1 MNDANLQTFR
11 KIRPLTI
18 QKSAILRYDSH
29 HFCEQT
35 RLTFMQQQYNPSQ
48 IEPAVQQYWAENK
61 VFKAI
66 KDTSKEKYYCLSM
79 FPYPSGRLHMGH
91 VRNYT
96 IGDVVSRYQRMNGK
110 NVLQPIGWDAFG
122 LPAEGAA
129 IKNKTAPAKWT
140 YENIEYMKN
149 QLKMLGFGYDWDR
162 EIATCRPEYYKWEQ
176 WFFTELYKKGLV
188 YKKTSTVNWCPND
201 ETVLANEQVHE
212 GCCWRCDTP
221 VEQKEIPQWFIKI
234 TDYAEQLLGGLD
246 QLPQWPDMVKTM
258 QRNWI
263 GRSEGVE
270 ITFDVADTAEKV
282 SVYTTRPDTFYGV
295 SYLGIAAAHPL
306 AELAAE
312 KNPQLAEFIREAKNA
327 KVAEA
332 DLATMEKK
340 GMATGLFAIHPL
352 TGEKL
357 PIWVAN
363 FVLMHYG
370 TGAVMAVPAHDQ
382 RDFEFAQKYSLP
394 IKQVIAPLADEEI
407 DLTKQAFV
415 EHGKLVNS
423 AEFDGL
429 DFDAAFNGIA
439 DKLEK
444 LGVGKRQVNYRLR
457 DWGVSRQR
465 YWGAPIPM
473 LTLPNGETVP
483 APIEDLPIILPEDVV
498 MDGVK
503 SPIKADPNWAKTT
516 FNGEPAL
523 KETDTFDTF
532 MESSWYYARYTSP
545 SYAEGM
551 LDKDEANYWLPVD
564 QYIGGIEHATMHLLY
579 FRFFHKLLRDAGF
592 VTSDEPAQKLLCQGM
607 VLADAFYY
615 TSPTNERI
623 WVSPTQV
630 TLERDEKGRIIKAT
644 DPEGRE
650 LVHTGMTKM
659 SKSKNNGIDPQE
671 MVEKYGAD
679 TVRLFMM
686 FASPAEMTLEW
697 QESGVEGA
705 KRFLGRVWNLVYEY
719 SQNPA
724 KTALDV
730 TALSA
735 DQKALRRDVHKT
747 IAKVSD
753 DIGRRQTFNTAIAA
767 VMELMNKLTRA
778 PLESE
783 QDRAVMAEA
792 LSAVVRMLYPIT
804 PHICF
809 ELWKALGNESNID
822 HAEWVKADETAMVED
837 EKLIVVQVNGKVR
850 GKVTVA
856 ADADE
861 ETVKTVA
868 FADENV
874 KKFTDNTQIVKVIYV
889 PGKLLNVVVKPQ

>member
-1 MNDANLQTFR
+1 
-11 KIRPLTI
+11 
-18 QKSAILRYDSH
+18 
-29 HFCEQT
+29 
-35 RLTFMQQQYNPSQ
+35 MQQHYRPDL

-822 HAEWVKADETAMVED
+822 HAEWVRADEAAMVED

>member
-1 MNDANLQTFR
+1 
-11 KIRPLTI
+11 
-18 QKSAILRYDSH
+18 
-29 HFCEQT
+29 
-35 RLTFMQQQYNPSQ
+35 MQQHYRPDL

-140 YENIEYMKN
+140 YENIEYMKK

-263 GRSEGVE
+263 VSSEGVE
-270 ITFDVADTAEKV
+270 ITFNVADTAEKV

-382 RDFEFAQKYSLP
+382 RDFEFAQKYNLP

-465 YWGAPIPM
+465 YWGAPIPI

-822 HAEWVKADETAMVED
+822 HAEWVKADEAAMVED

>member
-1 MNDANLQTFR
+1 
-11 KIRPLTI
+11 
-18 QKSAILRYDSH
+18 
-29 HFCEQT
+29 
-35 RLTFMQQQYNPSQ
+35 MQQHYRPDL

-188 YKKTSTVNWCPND
+188 YKKNSTVNWCPND
-201 ETVLANEQVHE
+201 VTVLANEQVHD

-270 ITFDVADTAEKV
+270 ITFDVADTTEKV
-282 SVYTTRPDTFYGV
+282 AVYTTRPDTFYGV

-306 AELAAE
+306 ADLAAE
-312 KNPQLAEFIREAKNA
+312 KNPELAEFIREAKNA

-429 DFDAAFNGIA
+429 DFDGAFNGIA

-551 LDKDEANYWLPVD
+551 LDKEEANYWLPVD

-719 SQNPA
+719 NQNPA

-730 TALSA
+730 TVLSA

-822 HAEWVKADETAMVED
+822 HAEWVKADEAAMVED